1 MRWPHGRQE
10 DGSLL
15 QPGCHGL
22 TAGACA
28 SSSAAAACSSE
39 CYVNSSGAPGQV
51 CVVAVFYMER
61 KGRKSTPP
69 PGKAESSVQR
79 GGPPGAHPGVPGAM
93 SSGHRLRFVEA
104 QVPGGLPLGASR
116 SPGPSSTI
124 ALAACR
130 TLLTSLGSPGGPH
143 RRGRSHRGSFA
154 ARADPVEIKSSNRLG
169 RRSSCS
175 RRRQAGALCRPGHRE
190 PRLQLGQRRPFNPP
204 GPTLQGPAP
213 APSRPPLHPRSRAVA
228 SRSRQLRVSPPG
240 RFRLRRPFSHS
251 GRVA

>member
-1 MRWPHGRQE
+1 
-10 DGSLL
+10 
-15 QPGCHGL
+15 
-22 TAGACA
+22 
-28 SSSAAAACSSE
+28 
-39 CYVNSSGAPGQV
+39 
-51 CVVAVFYMER
+51 MER

-69 PGKAESSVQR
+69 PGKAESPVQR
-79 GGPPGAHPGVPGAM
+79 GGPPGAYPGVPGAT

-143 RRGRSHRGSFA
+143 RRGRSRRGSFA
-154 ARADPVEIKSSNRLG
+154 ARADPVEIKSSKRLG

-175 RRRQAGALCRPGHRE
+175 RRRQAGARRRPGHRE
-190 PRLQLGQRRPFNPP
+190 PRLQLGAAPSLQSTRAHAP
-204 GPTLQGPAP
+204 GPSAGSL
-213 APSRPPLHPRSRAVA
+213 SRPPLHPRSRAVA

-240 RFRLRRPFSHS
+240 RFRLRQPFSHS